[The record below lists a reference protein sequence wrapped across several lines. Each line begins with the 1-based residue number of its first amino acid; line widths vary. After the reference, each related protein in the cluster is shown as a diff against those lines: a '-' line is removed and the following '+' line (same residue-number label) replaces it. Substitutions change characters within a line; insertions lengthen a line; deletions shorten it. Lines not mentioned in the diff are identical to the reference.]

1 MHKIAMAFLF
11 CLISSIAHAQEIID
25 LQKPLKCSDAQ
36 VVMNY
41 FVDTHKETPVWVGKS
56 VHNTHITL
64 LMNRETRSWTV
75 IEYDTRLACV
85 LGAGEDKTASSKPEI

>member
-1 MHKIAMAFLF
+1 MRSTTMAFLF

-25 LQKPLKCSDAQ
+25 LQKSLKCSDAQ

-64 LMNRETRSWTV
+64 LMNRETRSWTM
-75 IEYDTRLACV
+75 IEYDSRLACV
-85 LGAGEDKTASSKPEI
+85 LGAGEDRSSSSPEI

>member
-1 MHKIAMAFLF
+1 MYKRAMAFLF
-11 CLISSIAHAQEIID
+11 CLTSSIANAQEIID
-25 LQKPLKCSDAQ
+25 LQKSLKCSDAQ

-75 IEYDTRLACV
+75 IEYDTRIACV
-85 LGAGEDKTASSKPEI
+85 LGAGEDKTGSSSEI

>member
-85 LGAGEDKTASSKPEI
+85 LGAGEDKSGSSKPEI

>member
-1 MHKIAMAFLF
+1 MKHVSVALLF

-25 LQKPLKCSDAQ
+25 LTKPMKCSDAQ
-36 VVMNY
+36 SVMNY

-64 LMNRETRSWTV
+64 LMNRETRSWTM

-85 LGAGEDKTASSKPEI
+85 LGAGEDKTGSSSEI

>member
-85 LGAGEDKTASSKPEI
+85 LGAGEDKTGSSPEI

>member
-1 MHKIAMAFLF
+1 MRNIPMAFLF
-11 CLISSIAHAQEIID
+11 CLISSIAHAQQIID

-85 LGAGEDKTASSKPEI
+85 LGAGEDKTGSSKPEI

>member
-1 MHKIAMAFLF
+1 MRSTTMAFLF
-11 CLISSIAHAQEIID
+11 CLISSIAHAQEIVD
-25 LQKPLKCSDAQ
+25 LQKSLKCSDAQ

-64 LMNRETRSWTV
+64 LVNKETRSWTM

-85 LGAGEDKTASSKPEI
+85 LGAGEDRSSSSPEI

>member
-75 IEYDTRLACV
+75 IEYDTRIACV
-85 LGAGEDKTASSKPEI
+85 LGAGEDKTGSSPEI

>member
-1 MHKIAMAFLF
+1 MRNTTMAFLF

-25 LQKPLKCSDAQ
+25 LNKLLKCSDAQ
-36 VVMNY
+36 TVMNY
-41 FVDTHKETPVWVGKS
+41 FVDIHKETPVWVGKS

-64 LMNRETRSWTV
+64 LMNQETRSWTM

-85 LGAGEDKTASSKPEI
+85 LGAGEDKSGSNKSEI

>member
-1 MHKIAMAFLF
+1 MKNTAVALLF

-25 LQKPLKCSDAQ
+25 LTKPMKCSDAQ
-36 VVMNY
+36 SVMNY

-64 LMNRETRSWTV
+64 MMNKQTRSWTM
-75 IEYDTRLACV
+75 IEYDTRIACV
-85 LGAGEDKTASSKPEI
+85 LGAGEDKSSSNPEI

>member
-85 LGAGEDKTASSKPEI
+85 LGAGEDKTGSSKPEI